1 MLPWKL
7 EQQMKHAR
15 CVGSSP
21 HVEESSCVSPE
32 KGDVHE
38 ASAMVA
44 RPNTAAAAGTIR
56 LRRMAQ
62 IPLDRPRSS

>member
-1 MLPWKL
+1 
-7 EQQMKHAR
+7 MKHAR

-38 ASAMVA
+38 ASAMVTSVSPA
-44 RPNTAAAAGTIR
+44 TAVA
-56 LRRMAQ
+56 
-62 IPLDRPRSS
+62 